1 MEAADPKIIEM
12 PFVENSYMEK
22 LLEIAERDPKTFN
35 TLSPATK
42 LGVGYYAAATRK
54 AELER
59 EAREG

>member
-22 LLEIAERDPKTFN
+22 LIEIAERDPKTFN

-42 LGVGYYAAATRK
+42 LSVGYYSAARRK
-54 AELER
+54 AEMER
-59 EAREG
+59 EARKG